1 MQAALRPPD
10 CRRALSARL
19 VKNATGAVCSI
30 LIHCIKLPDRR
41 WRGGLFVVPL
51 TALPLPANN
60 LPSTPFW
67 GLTFYSQAFQM
78 GPGRRQAQ
86 KCRGEQPLCGRSP
99 RQGIKRTRPPAC
111 FEASNS
117 RKVPQNGTA
126 NSGGPFPRHCPRPI
140 LFYSR
145 TASQKT
151 VIVWFSFPNPPCSLW

>member
-67 GLTFYSQAFQM
+67 GLTFYSQAFKSYFSSIRNAFCYTLSSNRLTNHVFHQCLPIGNLRHADRGKKSKM
-78 GPGRRQAQ
+78 NRQLYESYQ
-86 KCRGEQPLCGRSP
+86 L
-99 RQGIKRTRPPAC
+99 
-111 FEASNS
+111 
-117 RKVPQNGTA
+117 
-126 NSGGPFPRHCPRPI
+126 RHLRI
-140 LFYSR
+140 
-145 TASQKT
+145 
-151 VIVWFSFPNPPCSLW
+151 